1 MRTMAWV
8 DRAGR
13 EEPIPAPSMAYIYPR
28 ISPDGTR
35 VALDIGGTGRDIWV
49 WHFARGVITQ
59 ISKGPTEDLMPAWT
73 PDGARVYYGSNRAGG
88 TFRIFSVDADGAG
101 AEREEFAGPVSYMP
115 LQMRTRDALLAF
127 ASGTGSPQD
136 VVVLSL
142 ADRQARTLVGGAENQ
157 GVAEVSPDGR
167 LIAYG
172 EDGAPKVNPEVIVR
186 TYPDVDRRRE
196 QISLDGGIQPLWGPA
211 GSNELFYWTLNGR
224 LKVVSV
230 TSNPD
235 LRVGTARDVPLS
247 AGYETPIAGTSW
259 VYAVSPVDG
268 RFLLFKRVPGT
279 GALAP
284 IKVVVNWQEE
294 LKRLVPTR

>member
-1 MRTMAWV
+1 
-8 DRAGR
+8 
-13 EEPIPAPSMAYIYPR
+13 
-28 ISPDGTR
+28 
-35 VALDIGGTGRDIWV
+35 
-49 WHFARGVITQ
+49 
-59 ISKGPTEDLMPAWT
+59 
-73 PDGARVYYGSNRAGG
+73 
-88 TFRIFSVDADGAG
+88 
-101 AEREEFAGPVSYMP
+101 
-115 LQMRTRDALLAF
+115 
-127 ASGTGSPQD
+127 
-136 VVVLSL
+136 
-142 ADRQARTLVGGAENQ
+142 
-157 GVAEVSPDGR
+157 
-167 LIAYG
+167 
-172 EDGAPKVNPEVIVR
+172 
-186 TYPDVDRRRE
+186 
-196 QISLDGGIQPLWGPA
+196 
-211 GSNELFYWTLNGR
+211 